1 MKRFVE
7 EEGLELDHPYSRP
20 AEADLPPPEIKDTV
34 LQLCDPGNV
43 QYVCVRVLRSVCV
56 HALLISWHILV
67 NYFFFFSLPSNSLLY
82 YIYKHHP
89 CSFISPLNW
98 AIFAEQT
105 PTAKYL
111 VEKGGANPDGASSD
125 G

>member
-67 NYFFFFSLPSNSLLY
+67 NYFSFFPSPPTHF
-82 YIYKHHP
+82 YII
-89 CSFISPLNW
+89 FINTIHAAL
-98 AIFAEQT
+98 FH
-105 PTAKYL
+105 L
-111 VEKGGANPDGASSD
+111 
-125 G
+125 